1 MFYDLVKAMGF
12 GLIDFY
18 KDTKDEAKDERS
30 LFFLEN
36 SEVVFANQKLLDKL
50 SITTKEEIEALLK
63 GMLASL
69 IPISMG
75 KQEIIPTE
83 FMATIYNLLKED

>member
-50 SITTKEEIEALLK
+50 SITTKEEI
-63 GMLASL
+63 
-69 IPISMG
+69 
-75 KQEIIPTE
+75 
-83 FMATIYNLLKED
+83 